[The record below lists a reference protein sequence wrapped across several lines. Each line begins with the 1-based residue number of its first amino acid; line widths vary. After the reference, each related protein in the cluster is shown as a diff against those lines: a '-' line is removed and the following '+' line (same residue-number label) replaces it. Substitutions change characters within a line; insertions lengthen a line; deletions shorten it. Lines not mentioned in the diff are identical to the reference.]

1 MVPELI
7 ASILAG
13 IALAAAAGLR
23 AFLPLLL
30 VSLGGRFGWVDLNPD
45 MSFLSGDIALI
56 ALVIA
61 SILEIGADKI
71 PIVDHLL
78 DASAIFVKPAAGAL
92 AGIAMVADL
101 PQPAAIGLGLVLGT
115 SSLGTQVGRAQL
127 RVGSTGTTGGTA
139 NPIVSAVEDGVSG
152 GISLLAILV
161 PILAGIVALLFLLL
175 LFLTLRKLRHLGR
188 LRKRVSRSRG

>member
-1 MVPELI
+1 MAPELI

-13 IALAAAAGLR
+13 IALAAAVGLR

-45 MSFLSGDIALI
+45 MAFLSGDIALI

-61 SILEIGADKI
+61 TILEIGADKI
-71 PIVDHLL
+71 PIVDHFL
-78 DASAIFVKPAAGAL
+78 DVSATFVRPAAGAV
-92 AGIAMVADL
+92 AGMAMFADL
-101 PQPAAIGLGLVLGT
+101 PQPVAIGLALVLGT
-115 SSLGTQVGRAQL
+115 ISLGTHAGRAQL
-127 RVGSTGTTGGTA
+127 RVGSTVTTGGTA
-139 NPIVSAVEDGVSG
+139 NPVVSAVEDGVSG

-175 LFLTLRKLRHLGR
+175 LFLTLRKLRR
-188 LRKRVSRSRG
+188 LVRNSRKSSIN